1 MVCGVMGPLN
11 QLIEYLP
18 YSIFHRYNILWVL
31 FILYTGCHILF
42 YKLYLL
48 STHKAIAHRLMMQ
61 ATFHFNIYIINC
73 FFSFYLCAYMC
84 WHWARIYFSSLKKIK
99 NRNNSSQRSSLSVQN
114 SHGHLWRFPKKKE
127 KKKSENPRLWLPI
140 TVYPKHER
148 GEKNNTKTH

>member
-1 MVCGVMGPLN
+1 M
-11 QLIEYLP
+11 
-18 YSIFHRYNILWVL
+18 
-31 FILYTGCHILF
+31 
-42 YKLYLL
+42 

-148 GEKNNTKTH
+148 GEKNNTKTQTNLCDIISTPDRIAWSMTTRQYEKRGEVRRKNHVGSRLCHSGRV